1 ARAIDTESAAARTH
15 HADTTRHAPHALE
28 VAAHAWRDV
37 RVHDGR
43 RTALVLAVLTEQS
56 ARQRYRYG
64 CVERLG
70 DGALVRIVRVAVQ
83 QADRNRF
90 RVPQLLA
97 KGGEGGRG
105 ERLELVAALVEATI
119 DPDAVLTRH
128 EWRGT
133 RAVKCVELRS
143 VLSPDLDHVLEA
155 AVRDQHDAGA
165 AALEQRVRRDRRS
178 VNQQCCVAPGTQ
190 RLEGS
195 VH

>member
-1 ARAIDTESAAARTH
+1 PTAAMWSYPRSLH
-15 HADTTRHAPHALE
+15 DALP
-28 VAAHAWRDV
+28 
-37 RVHDGR
+37 
-43 RTALVLAVLTEQS
+43 
-56 ARQRYRYG
+56 
-64 CVERLG
+64 
-70 DGALVRIVRVAVQ
+70 I
-83 QADRNRF
+83 F
-90 RVPQLLA
+90 A

-128 EWRGT
+128 ERWGT

-195 VH
+195 VHGARRILRRRGHLRDAQRAVGHCDGIRERAARIDSDDD